1 MHPRT
6 FFMLVIGFVGGLVA
20 SACGTAA
27 TCSPATCGGCC
38 DTAGK
43 CQSGATPD
51 FCGSAGVA
59 CAHCGTGTICQ
70 QSECRAASNGGGG
83 GTTGGGSGGGA
94 TGGGTGG
101 GTTGGGTGTGGGT
114 TGGGTGTGGGGG
126 CRMITMLATTQQNLG
141 LAEYRSFTNP
151 ANGHYNYAGW
161 IYLQSGGNPD
171 SFRMEMVYPGN
182 VFPTFPYTETFSTST
197 RYGNCKAC
205 AIYYESCD
213 PNTTACQ
220 REFLAQS
227 GSMTVTRA
235 DQASVGRTQG
245 SASNLRFTEWD
256 LASDMPSGTGCIIVN
271 TVGPWDIGWNADGGA
286 IP

>member
-1 MHPRT
+1 MQPRT
-6 FFMLVIGFVGGLVA
+6 FFMLVIGFVGGLAA

-43 CQSGATPD
+43 CQSGATPE

-59 CAHCGTGTICQ
+59 CAHCGTGTVCQ

-83 GTTGGGSGGGA
+83 GTTGGGSGGSGGGA
-94 TGGGTGG
+94 TGGGATGGGSGGGVTGG
-101 GTTGGGTGTGGGT
+101 GT
-114 TGGGTGTGGGGG
+114 GGGG
-126 CRMITMLATTQQNLG
+126 CRMITMLQTTQQNLG

-161 IYLQSGGNPD
+161 IYLVSGGNPD
-171 SFRMEMVYPGN
+171 SFRMEMVYPNN
-182 VFPTFPYTETFSTST
+182 VFPSFPYTETFTSAT
-197 RYGNCKAC
+197 RYRNCLAC

-213 PNTTACQ
+213 PQTTACQ
-220 REFLAQS
+220 KEYLAQS
-227 GSMTVTRA
+227 GSMTVNGA
-235 DQASVGRTQG
+235 DQSSAGRTQG
-245 SASNLRFTEWD
+245 SALNLRLNEWD
-256 LASDMPSGTGCIIVN
+256 LASDTAAGTGCVIVN
-271 TVGPWDIGWNADGGA
+271 TVGPWNIGWNADGGA